1 MAIVKVIELLA
12 QSPDGWEA
20 ATQEALREAAKT
32 IHNIQ
37 SIYVKEMQAVVE
49 NDRIVQY
56 RVDVKISFVVDD
68 LKRQEVH

>member
-37 SIYVKEMQAVVE
+37 SIYVQEMQAIVE
-49 NDRIVQY
+49 NDRITQY
-56 RVDVKISFVVDD
+56 RVNVKVSFIVDD
-68 LKRQEVH
+68 TKRQEAR